1 MPEPNAGRM
10 PDNVTTSSNLPQ
22 VDNTGDD
29 AGPRLAQIDP
39 PRSLGRLAV
48 RVVLAA
54 LVVCAAIAAYVLLGQ
69 KPPAAAGDVARISV
83 FPVHTTIHGKVDG
96 APGMA
101 GEDEVYDQ
109 LLVLA
114 HVRVHNQ
121 SKEPIT
127 VDDAWATLTLPNG
140 EMRRSLA
147 ASDTDFE
154 RVFAA
159 YPQLAPIRM
168 DPFRRDVTI
177 QPGDSI
183 DGLLVFNYPLDPAQ
197 WSNRKSMTV
206 TVSFANARELTMR
219 APPS

>member
-1 MPEPNAGRM
+1 M
-10 PDNVTTSSNLPQ
+10 PDNVTTSSNPPQ
-22 VDNTGDD
+22 IDD
-29 AGPRLAQIDP
+29 AGRDIGPRLAQIDP
-39 PRSLGRLAV
+39 LRSFGRLAV

-54 LVVCAAIAAYVLLGQ
+54 VLVCAAITMYVLLGQ
-69 KPPAAAGDVARISV
+69 KPPAATGDVARISV
-83 FPVHTTIHGKVDG
+83 FPVHTTIRGKVDG

-121 SKEPIT
+121 SKQPIT

-147 ASDTDFE
+147 ASDGDFQ

-183 DGLLVFNYPLDPAQ
+183 DGMLVFNYPLDATQ
-197 WSNRKSMTV
+197 WGSRKGMTV

-219 APPS
+219 GPPS

>member
-1 MPEPNAGRM
+1 M

-22 VDNTGDD
+22 IDD
-29 AGPRLAQIDP
+29 SGPRLAQIDP
-39 PRSLGRLAV
+39 PRSVGRLAL
-48 RVVLAA
+48 RIALAA
-54 LVVCAAIAAYVLLGQ
+54 LLVCAAIATYVLLGQ
-69 KPPAAAGDVARISV
+69 KPPAATGDVARISV
-83 FPVHTTIHGKVDG
+83 FPVHTTIHGKMEG

-121 SKEPIT
+121 SKDPIT
-127 VDDAWATLTLPNG
+127 VDDAWATVTLPNG
-140 EMRRSLA
+140 DTRRSLA
-147 ASDTDFE
+147 ASDTDFQ

-183 DGLLVFNYPLDPAQ
+183 DGMLVFNYPMNAAD
-197 WSNRKSMTV
+197 WGSRKAMTV

-219 APPS
+219 APPN